1 MKMSRAM
8 LFCLVLVSMS
18 NATPLSTD
26 SKKDIALS
34 ALKGSLVLVS
44 AFVGGYALLNDFE
57 IPHLREHQTA
67 YSVFAAIGALTLGW
81 WSYNHVPESYY
92 DHAHKELKKIADEP
106 LITLALSVRANDF
119 TDQIKSLY
127 VRESFPLVTAFKRMN
142 YLYSQL
148 ESIDR
153 SLDEV
158 LHSSLT
164 DLHADC
170 FEMQILIQTI
180 QNALENSMKQIKED
194 AQFIN
199 EFNAQTSLALQQTQA
214 IIAQAAHS
222 QAAAAWA
229 NALKD

>member
-1 MKMSRAM
+1 MMYRVM
-8 LFCLVLVSMS
+8 LLWLVLVSMS

-26 SKKDIALS
+26 SKKAMVLS
-34 ALKGSLVLVS
+34 ALKGSLVTIS
-44 AFVGGYALLNDFE
+44 TYVGGYALLNDFE
-57 IPHLREHQTA
+57 IPDLFEHQTA
-67 YSVFAAIGALTLGW
+67 YSVFAAMGALTMGW
-81 WSYNHVPESYY
+81 WRYNHVPESYY

-106 LITLALSVRANDF
+106 LITLALSVRGNDF

-127 VRESFPLVTAFKRMN
+127 VRESFPLVAAFKRIN

-148 ESIDR
+148 ELIDQ
-153 SLDEV
+153 SLDQV

-180 QNALENSMKQIKED
+180 QHALENSMKQIKED

-222 QAAAAWA
+222 QATATWV
-229 NALKD
+229 NALRD

>member
-1 MKMSRAM
+1 MYRTM
-8 LFCLVLVSMS
+8 LLCLVLVSRS

-26 SKKDIALS
+26 SKKAIALS
-34 ALKGSLVLVS
+34 ALKGSLVTIS
-44 AFVGGYALLNDFE
+44 MYVGGYALLNDFE
-57 IPHLREHQTA
+57 IPNLREHQTPYA
-67 YSVFAAIGALTLGW
+67 IFAAIGALTFGW
-81 WSYNHVPESYY
+81 LVYNHVPESYY
-92 DHAHKELKKIADEP
+92 DHAHKELRKIGDDP
-106 LITLALSVRANDF
+106 LITLALSVRGNDF

-148 ESIDR
+148 ELIDQ
-153 SLDEV
+153 SLDQV
-158 LHSSLT
+158 LHSSLI

-180 QNALENSMKQIKED
+180 QNALEISMKQIKED